1 MVLALARP
9 LDITRLIFRPI
20 ALASRRAPYYHT
32 SYSNNTQ
39 KRTTKMSDKEEQST
53 KLDLDYTPERA
64 EELKENIEAVQKEI
78 DEVWAEVEGQGGSKV
93 SSSSSSPA
101 PLHRGS

>member
-1 MVLALARP
+1 
-9 LDITRLIFRPI
+9 
-20 ALASRRAPYYHT
+20 
-32 SYSNNTQ
+32 
-39 KRTTKMSDKEEQST
+39 MSDKEEQST